1 MRRLR
6 PALVLASMLAVVV
19 TASCNTASG
28 ADQITSAQRKA
39 IADEIERSVRDA
51 YDLTK
56 PNVDERMLSL
66 YADTGRIVSASGGSV
81 ITSRDSLAQGI
92 HYFWHNIG
100 MNMHEP
106 KWIWD
111 QMLVDVLSP
120 TAAVLT
126 ATYHVPHM
134 TPRGQPHTIG
144 GAWTMVFE
152 KRGGRWRIVQEHLSD
167 LATQSDSAMM
177 MPSDSMAAHHH

>member
-1 MRRLR
+1 MERQAATLWS
-6 PALVLASMLAVVV
+6 AAVEQQTPESPLGV
-19 TASCNTASG
+19 
-28 ADQITSAQRKA
+28 QIAQVQLTPHWRGREKKVET
-39 IADEIERSVRDA
+39 DEEAAGPRDA

-111 QMLVDVLSP
+111 EMLVDVL
-120 TAAVLT
+120 
-126 ATYHVPHM
+126 
-134 TPRGQPHTIG
+134 
-144 GAWTMVFE
+144 
-152 KRGGRWRIVQEHLSD
+152 
-167 LATQSDSAMM
+167 
-177 MPSDSMAAHHH
+177 